1 MNCQLDN
8 SLSIDDAAI
17 AMIANTLRAVVARS

>member
-1 MNCQLDN
+1 MNRQLDN

-17 AMIANTLRAVVARS
+17 IAVANALRAVVALS